1 EVTEACD
8 MIRQNA
14 DPNAN
19 IIFGAVL
26 DDRMGGDVKITVIAT
41 GFSSMPAV
49 NQALA
54 EKYRASRPQELQEPL
69 PDGLRRSLREDSETY
84 DDLDIP
90 AFLREQR

>member
-1 EVTEACD
+1 

-14 DPNAN
+14 DANAN

-41 GFSSMPAV
+41 GFGGGAQV
-49 NQALA
+49 NRELA
-54 EKYRASRPQELQEPL
+54 ERYRTTRPQELQEPL
-69 PDGLRRSLREDSETY
+69 PDMGRRPEVREDNPAYE
-84 DDLDIP
+84 DIDIP